1 MIKQSFRKVMAVTA
15 SMAMTVGLL
24 ATGVGLT
31 PASAAAPL
39 TTFKLAH
46 AGTYSV
52 SVNGAQPTSTS
63 VAGAELHNGAGQ
75 LFLMYQGQKQG
86 APIDGASITETTL
99 KFNLIDSGNRFPVVL
114 KGNNWQ
120 GYSGS
125 VAWTHGSSQN
135 NVSTFTSLK
144 LLGAPSGGAKTQKP
158 VKCEPASLPKSLPAK
173 GTRVVLRGACWTNA
187 KKRVKISLRI
197 VSLRGEVGPIARL
210 VKGKNGRVSVRTYGR
225 PGSVKLTASAPKA
238 AGFKAFKKSKT
249 YRLRG

>member
-1 MIKQSFRKVMAVTA
+1 MIKKSFRKVMAVTV
-15 SMAMTVGLL
+15 SMTMTVGLV

-46 AGTYSV
+46 AGTYSL
-52 SVNGAQPTSTS
+52 SINGEAPNSTPI
-63 VAGAELHNGAGQ
+63 AGAELHNGAGQ
-75 LFLMYQGQKQG
+75 FFLLFNGQKQG

-99 KFNLIDSGNRFPVVL
+99 KFNMNTGKGTFPVVL
-114 KGNNWQ
+114 KGKNWQ

-125 VAWTHGSSQN
+125 VVWTHGSSEN
-135 NVSTFTSLK
+135 NVSTFTGLK

-158 VKCEPASLPKSLPAK
+158 VKCKPASLPKSLPTR